1 MLDIHIARDRA
12 VRRAIDTGD
21 MPNIDLI
28 HAIQRMEGLRPCFGC
43 MEEQCPHATCRWHSQ
58 CMALVTYH
66 PLVQPRLM
74 PARRKTFAADRQR

>member
-28 HAIQRMEGLRPCFGC
+28 HAIQRTEGLRPCFGRA
-43 MEEQCPHATCRWHSQ
+43 EEHCPCGTCRWHSQ
-58 CMALVTYH
+58 CMALVAYC
-66 PLVQPRLM
+66 PAAQPHFK
-74 PARRKTFAADRQR
+74 PARRKTVAADR